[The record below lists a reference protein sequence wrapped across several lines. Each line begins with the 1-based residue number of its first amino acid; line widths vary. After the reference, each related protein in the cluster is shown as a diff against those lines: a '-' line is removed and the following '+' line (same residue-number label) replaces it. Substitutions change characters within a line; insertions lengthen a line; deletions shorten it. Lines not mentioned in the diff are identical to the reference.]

1 MSSYRDRHSIRLPCY
16 DYSRSGA
23 YFITIVTHARECLFG
38 EVVGGEMRLNERGS
52 IVRTAW
58 DDLPNHYGHVVLD
71 AFVVMPNHIHG
82 IIVLTDDD
90 VIVGAGLKPAPTP
103 GMAQYDRG
111 IHDIGDNGRID
122 DNGRAGFKPAPAPKI
137 RRHGLPEII
146 RAFKT
151 FSARRINE
159 LYRISGLSVWQRNY
173 WECIIRDG
181 NEMDRIRHYIEINP
195 VRWEKDRENPFQG

>member
-16 DYSRSGA
+16 DYTRSGA

-38 EVVGGEMRLNERGS
+38 EVADGKVRLNEHGS
-52 IVRTAW
+52 IVRAAW
-58 DDLPNHYGHVVLD
+58 DDLPNHYGYVVLD

-90 VIVGAGLKPAPTP
+90 DVIVGAGLKPAPTP
-103 GMAQYDRG
+103 VMTQYDRG
-111 IHDIGDNGRID
+111 IHYIDN
-122 DNGRAGFKPAPAPKI
+122 NGRAGLKPAPTPKI
-137 RRHGLPEII
+137 RRHGLPEIV

-151 FSARRINE
+151 FSARHINE
-159 LYRISGLSVWQRNY
+159 LHRIFGLSVWQRNY
-173 WECIIRDG
+173 WEHIIRDG

-195 VRWEKDRENPFQG
+195 VRWEKDRENPFLSR